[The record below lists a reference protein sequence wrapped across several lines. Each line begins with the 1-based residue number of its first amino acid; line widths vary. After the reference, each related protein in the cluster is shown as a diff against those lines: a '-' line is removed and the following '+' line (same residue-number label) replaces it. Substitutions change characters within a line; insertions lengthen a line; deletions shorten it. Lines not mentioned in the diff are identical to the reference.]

1 MGCIFSLF
9 TVPKDNINMY
19 ATKALVIA
27 NFKSHLK
34 FANEIMKDI
43 YEIYLFESIDIFS
56 QELHNHNIYEYD
68 MFCLIYDESISIINF
83 IDIAHT
89 INELYPY
96 SNIICINR
104 SNVKFSEIQRSIF
117 YNYFYGLIS

>member
-27 NFKSHLK
+27 NLNSDLK

-43 YEIYLFESIDIFS
+43 YEIYLFESIDFFS

-68 MFCLIYDESISIINF
+68 MFCLGVVE
-83 IDIAHT
+83 
-89 INELYPY
+89 
-96 SNIICINR
+96 
-104 SNVKFSEIQRSIF
+104 
-117 YNYFYGLIS
+117 